1 MSQNTPDTPLR
12 VAARLIVA
20 MDDGTVTLPP
30 DMAKGIRDAVANA
43 APNCTPA
50 QIANGECP
58 GV

>member
-1 MSQNTPDTPLR
+1 
-12 VAARLIVA
+12 
-20 MDDGTVTLPP
+20 MDAGTVALPS
-30 DMAKGIRDAVANA
+30 DMATSIRDAVANA

>member
-1 MSQNTPDTPLR
+1 MSDTAPNLPVR
-12 VAARLIVA
+12 AAAEAILAVE
-20 MDDGTVTLPP
+20 DGRASLPP
-30 DMAKGIRDAVANA
+30 AVLTKMREAVANA